1 MSTRSRSSILVKA
14 NLASNFPFQFRFGI
28 SLDNLSTMGAVCS
41 VGTTM
46 KKNPEFREK
55 NSGFSGKLKSMRSFS
70 KHTDDSYSYSDVD
83 SFENTS
89 QNFDSGELRLSISR
103 ELKPSTPTRTVTNKG
118 GLEGGSVTE
127 DLNLLDTSAIVHME
141 PNATI
146 EEGKGL
152 RNDPELVRSVADK
165 HFDLLRPSAR
175 YSLFKGQ
182 TTDAADHEKGKYT
195 LIRDTE
201 DFQVGAFDKPLPC
214 FGCGIGWFCFLL
226 GFVFPL
232 MWYYAAFL
240 YFGNYYRKDPRERA
254 GLAASAITCNG
265 MFSYIVDRSIG
276 SFNVAALSNSL
287 SSSHHCRSATIQQD
301 ELNRK
306 RQ

>member
-1 MSTRSRSSILVKA
+1 
-14 NLASNFPFQFRFGI
+14 
-28 SLDNLSTMGAVCS
+28 
-41 VGTTM
+41 
-46 KKNPEFREK
+46 
-55 NSGFSGKLKSMRSFS
+55 
-70 KHTDDSYSYSDVD
+70 
-83 SFENTS
+83 
-89 QNFDSGELRLSISR
+89 
-103 ELKPSTPTRTVTNKG
+103 
-118 GLEGGSVTE
+118 
-127 DLNLLDTSAIVHME
+127 ME

-152 RNDPELVRSVADK
+152 RNDPELVRSVAEK

-182 TTDAADHEKGKYT
+182 AADAADHEKGKYT

-254 GLAASAITCNG
+254 GLAASAITAMGC
-265 MFSYIVDRSIG
+265 SVILLIV
-276 SFNVAALSNSL
+276 ALVL
-287 SSSHHCRSATIQQD
+287 
-301 ELNRK
+301 LM
-306 RQ
+306 